1 MNQPFLLFLLF
12 CFLTNSCWA
21 TVSSQPVQTQL
32 VAATTELEQENEH
45 EHEHGD
51 ETSPPD
57 SEGHQ
62 EKLQLSPQQISNAGL
77 VLSTAGP
84 ALLQQKLPL
93 FGVLSIP
100 SNKQYRLNAPYV
112 GLIEQVLV
120 EVGDQVRAGQQ
131 LARVRNSNTL
141 QSYPLL
147 APASGVISQRWLNPG
162 DLASSPLLE
171 ISDDSQLW
179 FDMSVFPTDASQLR
193 LEQPLQL
200 QDLDQPQAA
209 TVQTQV
215 NYIAPQLSMGHIT
228 RARATLPSSGLPK
241 HWRAGMHL
249 QAWLTVAQQ
258 EVAVAVPQSALQQLA
273 GKTVLFVQQGQEF
286 IATEVELGLVA
297 PPLVEIRHGLAA
309 GSRYVSQQSFVLK
322 AELGKASA
330 GHNH

>member
-1 MNQPFLLFLLF
+1 MNQSALLFLLL
-12 CFLTNSCWA
+12 CCLISPGWA
-21 TVSSQPVQTQL
+21 TVAPQPVP
-32 VAATTELEQENEH
+32 EQEH
-45 EHEHGD
+45 EHAHDD
-51 ETSPPD
+51 ETNSHD
-57 SEGHQ
+57 GDDHQ
-62 EKLQLSPQQISNAGL
+62 DKLQLSPQQIRNAGL
-77 VLSTAGP
+77 VVSTAGP
-84 ALLQQKLPL
+84 ALLQQQLPL

-100 SNKQYRLNAPYV
+100 SYQQYRLNAPYT

-120 EVGDQVRAGQQ
+120 KVGDQVRAGQP
-131 LARVRNSNTL
+131 LATVRHSNTL

-147 APASGVISQRWLNPG
+147 APASGVVSQRWLNPG
-162 DLASSPLLE
+162 DLASSPVLE

-179 FDMSVFPTDASQLR
+179 FEMSVFPTDASQLR
-193 LEQPLQL
+193 LEQQLQL

-209 TVQTQV
+209 KVQTKV

-228 RARATLPSSGLPK
+228 RARATLSSAELPQ

-258 EVAVAVPQSALQQLA
+258 EVAVAVPQSAIQQLA
-273 GKTVLFVQQGQEF
+273 GKTVIFVQQGQEF

-330 GHNH
+330 GHSH

>member
-1 MNQPFLLFLLF
+1 MNQSALLFLLL
-12 CFLTNSCWA
+12 CCLISPGWA
-21 TVSSQPVQTQL
+21 TVAPQPVP
-32 VAATTELEQENEH
+32 EQEH
-45 EHEHGD
+45 EHEHAPDD
-51 ETSPPD
+51 ETNSH
-57 SEGHQ
+57 EGDDHQ
-62 EKLQLSPQQISNAGL
+62 DKLQLSPEQIRNAGL
-77 VLSTAGP
+77 VVSTAGP
-84 ALLQQKLPL
+84 ALLQQQLPL

-100 SNKQYRLNAPYV
+100 SYQQYRLNAPYT

-120 EVGDQVRAGQQ
+120 KVGDQVRAGQP
-131 LARVRNSNTL
+131 LATVRHSNTL

-147 APASGVISQRWLNPG
+147 APASGVVSQRWLNPG
-162 DLASSPLLE
+162 DLASSPVLE

-179 FDMSVFPTDASQLR
+179 FEMSVFPTDASQLR
-193 LEQPLQL
+193 LEQQLQL

-209 TVQTQV
+209 KVQTKV

-228 RARATLPSSGLPK
+228 RARATLSSAELPQ

-273 GKTVLFVQQGQEF
+273 GKTVVFVQQGQEF

-297 PPLVEIRHGLAA
+297 PPWVEIRHGLAA

-330 GHNH
+330 GHSH

>member
-1 MNQPFLLFLLF
+1 MNQSALLFLLL
-12 CFLTNSCWA
+12 CCLISPGWA
-21 TVSSQPVQTQL
+21 TVAPQPVP
-32 VAATTELEQENEH
+32 EQEH
-45 EHEHGD
+45 EHAHDD
-51 ETSPPD
+51 ETNSHD
-57 SEGHQ
+57 GDDHQ
-62 EKLQLSPQQISNAGL
+62 DKLLLSPQQIRNAGL

-84 ALLQQKLPL
+84 ALLQQQLPL

-100 SNKQYRLNAPYV
+100 SYQQYRLNAPYT
-112 GLIEQVLV
+112 GLIEQVLAK
-120 EVGDQVRAGQQ
+120 VGDQVRAGQP
-131 LARVRNSNTL
+131 LATVRHSNTL

-147 APASGVISQRWLNPG
+147 APASGVVSQRWLNPG
-162 DLASSPLLE
+162 DLASSPVLE

-179 FDMSVFPTDASQLR
+179 FEMSVFPTDASQLR
-193 LEQPLQL
+193 LEQQLQL

-209 TVQTQV
+209 KVQTKV

-228 RARATLPSSGLPK
+228 RARATLTSAELPQ

-273 GKTVLFVQQGQEF
+273 GKTVIFVQQGQEF

-297 PPLVEIRHGLAA
+297 PPWVEIRHGLAA

-330 GHNH
+330 GHSH

>member
-1 MNQPFLLFLLF
+1 MSQSALLFLLL
-12 CFLTNSCWA
+12 CCLISPGWA
-21 TVSSQPVQTQL
+21 TVAPQPVP
-32 VAATTELEQENEH
+32 EQEH
-45 EHEHGD
+45 EHEHAHDD
-51 ETSPPD
+51 ETNSPD
-57 SEGHQ
+57 DDDHQ
-62 EKLQLSPQQISNAGL
+62 NKLQLSPQQIRNAGL

-84 ALLQQKLPL
+84 ALLQQQLPL

-100 SNKQYRLNAPYV
+100 SYQQYRLNAPYT

-120 EVGDQVRAGQQ
+120 KVGDQVRAGQP
-131 LARVRNSNTL
+131 LATVRHSNTL

-147 APASGVISQRWLNPG
+147 APASGVVSQRWLNPG
-162 DLASSPLLE
+162 DLASSPVLE

-179 FDMSVFPTDASQLR
+179 FEMSVFPTDASQLR
-193 LEQPLQL
+193 LEQQLQL

-209 TVQTQV
+209 KVQTKV

-228 RARATLPSSGLPK
+228 RARATLSSAELPQ

-273 GKTVLFVQQGQEF
+273 GKTVVFVQQGQEF

-330 GHNH
+330 GHSH

>member
-1 MNQPFLLFLLF
+1 MNQSALLFLLL
-12 CFLTNSCWA
+12 CCLISPGWA
-21 TVSSQPVQTQL
+21 TVAPQPVP
-32 VAATTELEQENEH
+32 EQEH
-45 EHEHGD
+45 EHEHAHDD
-51 ETSPPD
+51 ETNSHD
-57 SEGHQ
+57 GDDHQ
-62 EKLQLSPQQISNAGL
+62 DKLQLSPQQIRNAGL
-77 VLSTAGP
+77 VVSTAGP
-84 ALLQQKLPL
+84 ALLQQQLPL

-100 SNKQYRLNAPYV
+100 SYQQYRLNAPYT

-120 EVGDQVRAGQQ
+120 KVGDQVRAGQP
-131 LARVRNSNTL
+131 LATVRHSNTL

-147 APASGVISQRWLNPG
+147 APASGVVSQRWLNPG
-162 DLASSPLLE
+162 DLASSPVLE

-179 FDMSVFPTDASQLR
+179 FEMSVFPTDASQLR
-193 LEQPLQL
+193 LEQQLQL

-209 TVQTQV
+209 KVQTKV

-228 RARATLPSSGLPK
+228 RARATLSSAELPQ

-273 GKTVLFVQQGQEF
+273 GKTVVFVQQGQEF

-297 PPLVEIRHGLAA
+297 PPWVEIRHGLAA

-330 GHNH
+330 GHSH

>member
-1 MNQPFLLFLLF
+1 MNQSALLFLLL
-12 CFLTNSCWA
+12 CCLISPGWA
-21 TVSSQPVQTQL
+21 TVAPQPVP
-32 VAATTELEQENEH
+32 EQEH
-45 EHEHGD
+45 EHEHAHDD
-51 ETSPPD
+51 ETNSHD
-57 SEGHQ
+57 GDDHQ
-62 EKLQLSPQQISNAGL
+62 DKLQLSPQQIRNAGL
-77 VLSTAGP
+77 VVSTAGP
-84 ALLQQKLPL
+84 ALLQQQLPL

-100 SNKQYRLNAPYV
+100 SYQQYRLNAPYT

-120 EVGDQVRAGQQ
+120 KVGDQVRAGQP
-131 LARVRNSNTL
+131 LATVRHSNTL

-147 APASGVISQRWLNPG
+147 APASGVVSQRWLNPG
-162 DLASSPLLE
+162 DLASSPVLE

-179 FDMSVFPTDASQLR
+179 FEMSVFPTDASQLR
-193 LEQPLQL
+193 LEQQLQL

-209 TVQTQV
+209 KVQTKV

-228 RARATLPSSGLPK
+228 RARATLSSAELPQ

-273 GKTVLFVQQGQEF
+273 GKTVVFVQQGQEF

-330 GHNH
+330 GHSH

>member
-1 MNQPFLLFLLF
+1 MNPLSLLFLLL
-12 CFLTNSCWA
+12 CCAITPSWA
-21 TVSSQPVQTQL
+21 TVPPQPTPTV
-32 VAATTELEQENEH
+32 ATTEPEQEH
-45 EHEHGD
+45 EHEHAHEQGD
-51 ETSPPD
+51 D
-57 SEGHQ
+57 SSQEDSDDHQ

-77 VLSTAGP
+77 VIRTAGP
-84 ALLQQKLPL
+84 ALLQQQLPL

-100 SNKQYRLNAPYV
+100 SHKQYRLNAPYV

-120 EVGDQVRAGQQ
+120 EVGDQVRAGQV
-131 LARVRNSNTL
+131 LAKVRNSNTL
-141 QSYPLL
+141 QSYSLL

-179 FDMSVFPTDASQLR
+179 FEMSVFPTDASQLR
-193 LEQPLQL
+193 LEQQLQL

-209 TVQTQV
+209 TVQTRV

-228 RARATLPSSGLPK
+228 RARATLASTELPQ

-249 QAWLTVAQQ
+249 QAWLTIAQQ

-286 IATEVELGLVA
+286 VATEVELGLVA
-297 PPLVEIRHGLAA
+297 PPLVEIRRGLAA

>member
-1 MNQPFLLFLLF
+1 MNQSALLFLLL
-12 CFLTNSCWA
+12 CCLISPGWA
-21 TVSSQPVQTQL
+21 TVAPQPVP
-32 VAATTELEQENEH
+32 EQEH
-45 EHEHGD
+45 EHEHAHDD
-51 ETSPPD
+51 ETNSHD
-57 SEGHQ
+57 GDDHQ
-62 EKLQLSPQQISNAGL
+62 DKLQLSPKQIRNAGL
-77 VLSTAGP
+77 VVSTAGP
-84 ALLQQKLPL
+84 ALLQQQLPL

-100 SNKQYRLNAPYV
+100 SYQQYRLNAPYT

-120 EVGDQVRAGQQ
+120 KVGDQVRAGQP
-131 LARVRNSNTL
+131 LATVRHSNTL

-147 APASGVISQRWLNPG
+147 APASGVVSQRWLNPG
-162 DLASSPLLE
+162 DLASSPVLE

-179 FDMSVFPTDASQLR
+179 FEMSVFPTDASQLR
-193 LEQPLQL
+193 LEQQLQL

-209 TVQTQV
+209 KVQTKV

-228 RARATLPSSGLPK
+228 RARATLSSAELPQ

-273 GKTVLFVQQGQEF
+273 GKTVVFVQQGQEF
-286 IATEVELGLVA
+286 VATEVELGLVA

-330 GHNH
+330 GHSH

>member
-1 MNQPFLLFLLF
+1 MNQLSLIVLLL
-12 CFLTNSCWA
+12 CCVISPSWA
-21 TVSSQPVQTQL
+21 TITPQPAEAKL
-32 VAATTELEQENEH
+32 VAVTTEPEQEHEH
-45 EHEHGD
+45 AHEHGD

-57 SEGHQ
+57 NEDHHD
-62 EKLQLSPQQISNAGL
+62 KLKLSPQQISNAGL

-100 SNKQYRLNAPYV
+100 SHQQYRLNAPYV
-112 GLIEQVLV
+112 GLVEQVLV
-120 EVGDQVRAGQQ
+120 EVGDQVSAGQM

-179 FDMSVFPTDASQLR
+179 FEMSVFPTDASQLR
-193 LEQPLQL
+193 LEQQLQL
-200 QDLDQPQAA
+200 QDLDRPQAA
-209 TVQTQV
+209 TVQTHV

-228 RARATLPSSGLPK
+228 RARATLASAELPE

-273 GKTVLFVQQGQEF
+273 GKTVIFVQQGQEF

-297 PPLVEIRHGLAA
+297 PPLVEIRHGLAP

>member
-1 MNQPFLLFLLF
+1 MNQSALLFLLL
-12 CFLTNSCWA
+12 CCLISPGWA
-21 TVSSQPVQTQL
+21 TVAPQPVP
-32 VAATTELEQENEH
+32 EQEH
-45 EHEHGD
+45 EHEHAHDD
-51 ETSPPD
+51 ETNSHD
-57 SEGHQ
+57 GDDHQ
-62 EKLQLSPQQISNAGL
+62 DKLQLSPKQIRNAGL
-77 VLSTAGP
+77 VVSTAGP
-84 ALLQQKLPL
+84 ALLQQQLPL

-100 SNKQYRLNAPYV
+100 SYQQYRLNAPYT

-120 EVGDQVRAGQQ
+120 KVGDQVRAGQP
-131 LARVRNSNTL
+131 LATVRHSNTL

-147 APASGVISQRWLNPG
+147 APASGVVSQRWLNPG
-162 DLASSPLLE
+162 DLASSPVLE

-179 FDMSVFPTDASQLR
+179 FEMSVFPTDASQLR
-193 LEQPLQL
+193 LEQQLQL

-209 TVQTQV
+209 KVQTKV

-228 RARATLPSSGLPK
+228 RARATLSSAELPQ

-273 GKTVLFVQQGQEF
+273 GKTVVFVQQGQEF

-330 GHNH
+330 GHSH

>member
-1 MNQPFLLFLLF
+1 MNQSALLFLLL
-12 CFLTNSCWA
+12 CCLISPGWA
-21 TVSSQPVQTQL
+21 TVAPQPVP
-32 VAATTELEQENEH
+32 EQEH
-45 EHEHGD
+45 EHEHTHDD
-51 ETSPPD
+51 ETNSHD
-57 SEGHQ
+57 GDDHQ
-62 EKLQLSPQQISNAGL
+62 DKLQLSPQQIRNAGL
-77 VLSTAGP
+77 VVSTAGP
-84 ALLQQKLPL
+84 ALLQQQLPL

-100 SNKQYRLNAPYV
+100 SYQQYRLNAPYT

-120 EVGDQVRAGQQ
+120 KVGDQVRAGQP
-131 LARVRNSNTL
+131 LATVRHSNTL

-147 APASGVISQRWLNPG
+147 APASGVVSQRWLNPG
-162 DLASSPLLE
+162 DLASSPVLE

-179 FDMSVFPTDASQLR
+179 FEMSVFPTDASQLR
-193 LEQPLQL
+193 LEQQLQL

-209 TVQTQV
+209 KVQTKV

-228 RARATLPSSGLPK
+228 RARATLSSAELPQ

-273 GKTVLFVQQGQEF
+273 GKTVVFVQQGQEF

-297 PPLVEIRHGLAA
+297 PPWVEIRHGLAA

-330 GHNH
+330 GHSH

>member
-1 MNQPFLLFLLF
+1 MNQSALLFLLL
-12 CFLTNSCWA
+12 CCLSSPGWA
-21 TVSSQPVQTQL
+21 TVAPQPVS
-32 VAATTELEQENEH
+32 EQEH
-45 EHEHGD
+45 EHEHAPDD
-51 ETSPPD
+51 ETNSHD
-57 SEGHQ
+57 DDHQ
-62 EKLQLSPQQISNAGL
+62 DKLQLSPQQIRNAGL
-77 VLSTAGP
+77 VVSTAGP
-84 ALLQQKLPL
+84 ALLQQQLPL

-100 SNKQYRLNAPYV
+100 SYQQYRLNAPYT

-120 EVGDQVRAGQQ
+120 KVGDQVRAGQP
-131 LARVRNSNTL
+131 LATVRHSNTL

-147 APASGVISQRWLNPG
+147 APASGVVSQRWLNPG
-162 DLASSPLLE
+162 DLASSPVLE

-179 FDMSVFPTDASQLR
+179 FEMSVFPTDASQLR
-193 LEQPLQL
+193 LEQQLQL

-209 TVQTQV
+209 KVQTKV

-228 RARATLPSSGLPK
+228 RARATLSSAELPQ

-273 GKTVLFVQQGQEF
+273 GKTVVFVQQGQEF

-330 GHNH
+330 GHSH